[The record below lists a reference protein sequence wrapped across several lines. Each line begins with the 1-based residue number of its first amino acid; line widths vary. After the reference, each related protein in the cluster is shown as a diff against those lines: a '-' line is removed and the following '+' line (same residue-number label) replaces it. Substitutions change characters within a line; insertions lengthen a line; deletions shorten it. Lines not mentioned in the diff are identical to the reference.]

1 MFAWS
6 GSVNCIFTQICT
18 IGRLRRIVVIDRSRG
33 VCGESDVGNKKL
45 LAAVVAVSGAF
56 ATATDYRCW
65 RKKKTLASDTK
76 TLAFATVTQTL
87 RLAVKNKKVGIKKK
101 RSPQFFLCTPIL
113 N

>member
-45 LAAVVAVSGAF
+45 LAPVVAVSGAF
-56 ATATDYRCW
+56 ATAIEIPM
-65 RKKKTLASDTK
+65 
-76 TLAFATVTQTL
+76 
-87 RLAVKNKKVGIKKK
+87 LAVKNAGIRHKKALHSQLQLKHQGL
-101 RSPQFFLCTPIL
+101 R
-113 N
+113 